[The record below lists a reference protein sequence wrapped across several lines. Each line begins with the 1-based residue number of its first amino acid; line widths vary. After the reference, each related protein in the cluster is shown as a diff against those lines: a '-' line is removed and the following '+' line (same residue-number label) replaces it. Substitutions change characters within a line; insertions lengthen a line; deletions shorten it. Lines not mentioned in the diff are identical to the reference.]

1 MKKEFVK
8 TDNDKRFRAALK
20 QKESRGAAESGLIVV
35 HGRAGEGKTRT
46 LHNWASACNAVMLTA
61 NPAWTVR
68 RMMVELAEQFQIVVK
83 GPWEAAVE
91 ARIGAEE
98 VNLVIDEAG
107 FALADN
113 AACLER
119 LRSIT
124 DKSGT
129 LLVMAVM
136 ERDMSRLKQ
145 HDQITSRATLCPFGA
160 STVEDVKT
168 ACAQLTELDFA
179 ADLVERIW
187 HDSGA
192 RMRLI
197 VEGIHLSERVARAAG
212 KTSVAAA
219 DLAGYA
225 LCEDFN
231 LVRRTPTPKAARA
244 GGKA

>member
-1 MKKEFVK
+1 
-8 TDNDKRFRAALK
+8 
-20 QKESRGAAESGLIVV
+20 
-35 HGRAGEGKTRT
+35 
-46 LHNWASACNAVMLTA
+46 
-61 NPAWTVR
+61 
-68 RMMVELAEQFQIVVK
+68 
-83 GPWEAAVE
+83 
-91 ARIGAEE
+91 
-98 VNLVIDEAG
+98 VIDEAG

-136 ERDMSRLKQ
+136 ERDMARLKQ

-197 VEGIHLSERVARAAG
+197 VEGIHLAERVARAAG
-212 KTSVAAA
+212 KTTVAAA

-231 LVRRTPTPKAARA
+231 LVRRTPSSKATRGA
-244 GGKA
+244 KA